1 MMLMVLHH
9 AQIVF
14 ILKHVV
20 VGGEG
25 FSRLGVFL
33 KGLPFSLFDMF
44 FATKGGLGT

>member
-1 MMLMVLHH
+1 MVLHH

-14 ILKHVV
+14 ILKCVV

-33 KGLPFSLFDMF
+33 KGFPFSLFDMLLT
-44 FATKGGLGT
+44 TKGGSGT